1 MGDYCVALR
10 WTWIFWL
17 VRALFAMTCSF
28 VYPRRVEFVET
39 DLAGI
44 VHFSNFFRYMEQ
56 AEHAFIRSLG
66 HSIHM
71 QEGEQVIG
79 WPRVHAS
86 ADYRR
91 PLRVE
96 QEFEVQLLIKEI
108 RTKSLRYAFRFRLK
122 GNSDVLA
129 TGEIVSVCA
138 TYNEHEKRM
147 KAVPIPE
154 GIRSQISEASDAML
168 ADGMG

>member
-1 MGDYCVALR
+1 
-10 WTWIFWL
+10 
-17 VRALFAMTCSF
+17 MTCSF

-56 AEHAFIRSLG
+56 AEHAFIRTLG
-66 HSIHM
+66 YSIHM
-71 QEGEQVIG
+71 QDGDQTIG
-79 WPRVHAS
+79 WPRVHAE

-96 QEFEVQLLIKEI
+96 QEFEVHLLVKEI
-108 RTKSLRYAFRFRLK
+108 RSKSLRYAFRFRLK

-129 TGEIVSVCA
+129 TGEMVSVCA
-138 TYNEHEKRM
+138 TYKQHEQRM

-154 GIRSQISEASDAML
+154 GIRSQISEASAAML
-168 ADGMG
+168 AQGIK

>member
-1 MGDYCVALR
+1 M
-10 WTWIFWL
+10 IS
-17 VRALFAMTCSF
+17 SF

-66 HSIHM
+66 YSIHM
-71 QEGEQVIG
+71 QDGAQTIG

-96 QEFEVQLLIKEI
+96 EEFDVQLLVKEI
-108 RTKSLRYAFRFRLK
+108 REKSLRYAFRFRLRGK
-122 GNSDVLA
+122 SEVLA
-129 TGEIVSVCA
+129 TGEMVSVCT
-138 TYNEHEKRM
+138 TYNQHEQRM

-154 GIRSQISEASDAML
+154 GIRSQITEATAAML
-168 ADGMG
+168 AEGIV